1 MTSIESL
8 TDDVD
13 ESRSDRRWRLFW
25 ALLLVA
31 ALPILIPYFIEM
43 WAVQWYRYFPFVIIA
58 VAALAYA
65 RSDGH
70 FYPPRR
76 WFHWATVGLGVLLII
91 ASAVLQFTWFAA
103 IAIFLIGTCCLSVMR
118 GPRDS
123 SLLVLAVPLAM
134 LVRLPLR
141 TDNMLV
147 TELQGITTWLA
158 SVMLDVFGAPHAVA
172 GNVIQLAS
180 KELFVAEACSGIQ
193 SVFTLAF
200 LACLLVAVRRRRIWL
215 VPIYLGISVFL
226 AVAANV
232 IRVTIVSLGEVWYEI
247 DLTHGWSHE
256 LVGYFALGIAVL
268 FLLSFDQLIVV
279 VLHQVSEVSESNPL
293 IKLWNSLAI
302 RNQEG
307 VDIKPSD
314 SNRRA
319 AIARQD
325 DQAPLVRLATE
336 LSAHRLVNRGFIAA
350 MVLVALFSVVQVLR
364 SRMPTI
370 YATDAKSVVF
380 QPPEDLVGDS
390 LSFLK
395 VSEHQATRGFSNPRL
410 GANSDIWICS
420 ADDIKAE
427 LVLSQ
432 PHTGWHELCVCYE
445 RQDWLLVNRDLTEPE
460 IASVDAEAYQV
471 PYVVARFKK
480 PNMYGYLL
488 FAGIGS
494 DGTLVPSP
502 TSIKAFTHRVWN
514 RIDTTGVWE
523 QTEVLMLQLW
533 VVSPRKLEPETLKAL
548 EDDFVAIRSK
558 IAASVSGSRQQNP
571 NQNLT
576 TGTDHAASAI
586 AYQQSA
592 QRDD

>member
-13 ESRSDRRWRLFW
+13 ESQNDRRWRLFW
-25 ALLLVA
+25 SLLLLA

-43 WAVQWYRYFPFVIIA
+43 WGVQWYRYFPFVIIA
-58 VAALAYA
+58 IAALAYA
-65 RSDGH
+65 RSNGH

-76 WFHWATVGLGVLLII
+76 WFHWAAVGLGVLLII

-103 IAIFLIGTCCLSVMR
+103 VAIFLIGTCCLSVMR

-147 TELQGITTWLA
+147 TELQGITTWLS

-215 VPIYLGISVFL
+215 VPIYLVVAVFL

-232 IRVTIVSLGEVWYEI
+232 IRVTMVSLGEVWYEI

-279 VLHQVSEVSESNPL
+279 VLHRVSEVSESNPL
-293 IKLWNSLAI
+293 ITLWNSLAI
-302 RNQEG
+302 RSQEG
-307 VDIKPSD
+307 IDIKQSD

-319 AIARQD
+319 AIERQD

-336 LSAHRLVNRGFIAA
+336 LSTHHLVNRGFIAA
-350 MVLVALFSVVQVLR
+350 MVLVALFSVAQVLR
-364 SRMPTI
+364 SRMPTT

-380 QPPEDLVGDS
+380 QPPEELVGDS

-395 VSEHQATRGFSNPRL
+395 VTEHQATRGFSNPRL
-410 GANSDIWICS
+410 GANSDIWICN

-432 PHTGWHELCVCYE
+432 PHMGWHELCVCYE

-460 IASVDAEAYQV
+460 TASTDAEAYQV

-480 PNMYGYLL
+480 PNLYGYLM

-494 DGTLVPSP
+494 DGSLVPSP
-502 TSIKAFTHRVWN
+502 SSIKAFTHRVWN

-548 EDDFVAIRSK
+548 EDDFVEIRSK
-558 IAASVSGSRQQNP
+558 IAAAVSGSRVQNP
-571 NQNLT
+571 NENVT
-576 TGTDHAASAI
+576 TGTDDSATAI
-586 AYQQSA
+586 AYQRSA
-592 QRDD
+592 KRDD